1 MTKSDHFIS
10 QGHVHELTDS
20 LAENGQNKSVV
31 PLMVALL
38 MACMAF
44 QLNASM
50 LNPVL
55 VTIANSLGS
64 SEATI
69 GLSQTAF
76 FMSAA
81 LFSIFI
87 PRLSDIV
94 GRRKILFILILVT
107 TIGGVLAA
115 ITPNIEL
122 YFISRIIQGFS
133 GPVVPLCLLMLHAEV
148 KDPKRYGILMGII
161 TAVNGGIAGIDAFLG
176 GYIATNF
183 GFRPVFW
190 LIAGVGLIT
199 LPFILKGVKETAP
212 SKGQRMDWIGVLFL
226 VVTLAGFLVAF
237 NEAGKVESANWYIV
251 IASIIA
257 GIISFLVFIQIEK
270 SVKEPLVTVHHL
282 KQRSTWGLLLTTVL
296 TMTGIFAIV
305 NGLVVSFAQN
315 SEIGFGFTA
324 NKTAIYLLAPYALIG
339 WLVGPFM
346 GKFAPT
352 IGYNR
357 ILRLGLIGS
366 IIGIF
371 ILMMFGLNSLTIL
384 IIGTLFIGITYAGTA
399 NIMLNGLGV
408 VLSPSDNPGFL
419 PGMNAA
425 AFHLGAGLSFALL
438 PAVLV
443 LSSNAFEGYGNGML
457 VGLIITVM
465 AFLASF
471 LIPNPMNAEVGSA
484 KS

>member
-1 MTKSDHFIS
+1 MTQTDHLIR
-10 QGHVHELTDS
+10 QGKVSELDHS
-20 LAENGQNKSVV
+20 NKSVV

-44 QLNASM
+44 QLNATM

-55 VTIANSLGS
+55 VTIAGALNTT
-64 SEATI
+64 EATI

-94 GRRKILFILILVT
+94 GRKKILFILILVT
-107 TIGGVLAA
+107 TLGGVLSAV
-115 ITPNIEL
+115 TSSIEL
-122 YFISRIIQGFS
+122 YFVSRIIQGFS

-148 KDPKRYGILMGII
+148 KDPKRYGMLMGII

-190 LIAGVGLIT
+190 FIAAVGLMT
-199 LPFILKGVKETAP
+199 LPFIIKGVKETKP
-212 SKGQRMDWIGVLFL
+212 SAGQKMDWTGVLFL
-226 VVTLAGFLVAF
+226 VITLAGFLFAF
-237 NEAGKVESANWYIV
+237 NEAGKITAANWTYVAIAIV
-251 IASIIA
+251 IAVV
-257 GIISFLVFIQIEK
+257 SFLFFVQIEK
-270 SVKEPLVTVHHL
+270 RVKEPLVTIAHL
-282 KQRSTWGLLLTTVL
+282 KQRSTWALLLTTVL
-296 TMTGIFAIV
+296 TMTGIFAVV

-315 SEIGFGFTA
+315 SDIGFGFTA
-324 NKTAIYLLAPYALIG
+324 NKTAIYLLAPYALVG

-346 GKFAPT
+346 GKLAPLF
-352 IGYNR
+352 GYNR

-366 IIGIF
+366 IIGIL
-371 ILMMFGLNSLTIL
+371 ILMMFGLGSLTVLVLGTIL
-384 IIGTLFIGITYAGTA
+384 VGITYAGTA

-408 VLSPSDNPGFL
+408 VLSPEDNPGFL

-438 PAVLV
+438 PAMLV
-443 LSSNAFEGYGNGML
+443 MNSGSITGYSNGML
-457 VGLIITVM
+457 LGLGITVV
-465 AFLASF
+465 AFAVSF
-471 LIPNPMNAEVGSA
+471 LIPNPVSAEV
-484 KS
+484 KSVH

>member
-1 MTKSDHFIS
+1 MINSKTAPLQSGEAQTS
-10 QGHVHELTDS
+10 PE
-20 LAENGQNKSVV
+20 SVI
-31 PLMVALL
+31 PLMIALL

-44 QLNASM
+44 QLNATM

-55 VTIANSLGS
+55 VTIAHSLNTT
-64 SEATI
+64 EATI

-94 GRRKILFILILVT
+94 GRRKILFLLILVT
-107 TIGGVLAA
+107 TIGGVLSA

-122 YFISRIIQGFS
+122 YFVSRVIQGFS

-148 KDPKRYGILMGII
+148 KDPKRYGMLMGII

-176 GYIATNF
+176 GYIATHY

-199 LPFILKGVKETAP
+199 LPFILKGVKETKP
-212 SKGQRMDWIGVLFL
+212 SAGQKMDWTGVLFL

-237 NEAGKVESANWYIV
+237 NEAGKITGANWGFVAISV
-251 IASIIA
+251 IIA
-257 GIISFLVFIQIEK
+257 LVAFFTFLQVEK
-270 SVKEPLVTVHHL
+270 RVKEPLVTVAHF
-282 KQRSTWGLLLTTVL
+282 KQRATWGLLLTTVL
-296 TMTGIFAIV
+296 TMTGIFAVV

-315 SEIGFGFTA
+315 GEIGFGLTA
-324 NKTAIYLLAPYALIG
+324 NTTAIYLLAPYALIG

-346 GKFAPT
+346 GKLAPLW
-352 IGYNR
+352 GYNR

-366 IIGIF
+366 IAGIVV
-371 ILMMFGLNSLTIL
+371 LMAFGLSSLPIL
-384 IIGTLFIGITYAGTA
+384 IAGTLLVGVTYAGTA

-408 VLSPSDNPGFL
+408 LLSPKDNPGFL

-438 PAVLV
+438 PAMLV
-443 LSSNAFEGYGNGML
+443 VSSDLFQGYGNGML
-457 VGLIITVM
+457 LGLGITVV
-465 AFLASF
+465 AFLVSF
-471 LIPNPMNAEVGSA
+471 LIPKPVDAEVTQ
-484 KS
+484 

>member
-1 MTKSDHFIS
+1 MTQTDHLIR
-10 QGHVHELTDS
+10 QGKVSELDHS
-20 LAENGQNKSVV
+20 NKSVV

-44 QLNASM
+44 QLNATM

-55 VTIANSLGS
+55 VTIAGALNTT
-64 SEATI
+64 EATI

-94 GRRKILFILILVT
+94 GRKKILFILILVT
-107 TIGGVLAA
+107 TLGGVLSAV
-115 ITPNIEL
+115 TSSIEL
-122 YFISRIIQGFS
+122 YFVSRIIQGFS

-148 KDPKRYGILMGII
+148 KDPKRYGMLMGII

-190 LIAGVGLIT
+190 FIAAVGLIT
-199 LPFILKGVKETAP
+199 LPFIIKGVKETKP
-212 SKGQRMDWIGVLFL
+212 SAGQKMDWTGVLFL
-226 VVTLAGFLVAF
+226 VITLAGFLFAF
-237 NEAGKVESANWYIV
+237 NEAGKITAANWTYVAIAIV
-251 IASIIA
+251 IAVV
-257 GIISFLVFIQIEK
+257 SFLFFVQIEK
-270 SVKEPLVTVHHL
+270 RVKEPLVTIAHL
-282 KQRSTWGLLLTTVL
+282 KQRSTWALLLTTVL
-296 TMTGIFAIV
+296 TMTGIFAVV

-315 SEIGFGFTA
+315 SDIGFGFTA
-324 NKTAIYLLAPYALIG
+324 NKTAIYLLAPYALVG

-346 GKFAPT
+346 GKLAPLF
-352 IGYNR
+352 GYNR

-366 IIGIF
+366 IIGIL
-371 ILMMFGLNSLTIL
+371 ILMMFGLGSLTVLVLGTIL
-384 IIGTLFIGITYAGTA
+384 VGITYAGTA

-408 VLSPSDNPGFL
+408 VLSPEDNPGFL

-438 PAVLV
+438 PAMLV
-443 LSSNAFEGYGNGML
+443 MNSGSITGYSNGML
-457 VGLIITVM
+457 LGLGITVV
-465 AFLASF
+465 AFAVSF
-471 LIPNPMNAEVGSA
+471 LIPNPVSAEV
-484 KS
+484 KSVH

>member
-1 MTKSDHFIS
+1 MTQNDITKS
-10 QGHVHELTDS
+10 
-20 LAENGQNKSVV
+20 AEVTEPRSVV

-44 QLNASM
+44 QLNATM

-55 VTIANSLGS
+55 VTIAGALDT

-94 GRRKILFILILVT
+94 GRRKILFILIFVT
-107 TIGGVLAA
+107 TIGGVLSA

-122 YFISRIIQGFS
+122 YFVSRIIQGFS

-148 KDPKRYGILMGII
+148 NDPKRYGMLMGII

-176 GYIATNF
+176 GFIATHF

-190 LIAGVGLIT
+190 FIAAVGLIT
-199 LPFILKGVKETAP
+199 LPFILKGVRETKP
-212 SKGQRMDWIGVLFL
+212 SAGQKMDWFGVLFL
-226 VVTLAGFLVAF
+226 VITLAGFLVAF
-237 NEAGKVESANWYIV
+237 NEAGKITHANWWIVVISIV
-251 IASIIA
+251 IAIL
-257 GIISFLVFIQIEK
+257 SFLFFIQIEK
-270 SVKEPLVTVHHL
+270 RISEPLVTVEHL
-282 KQRSTWGLLLTTVL
+282 KERSTWALLLTTVL
-296 TMTGIFAIV
+296 TMTGIFAVV

-315 SEIGFGFTA
+315 GEIGFDFTA

-346 GKFAPT
+346 GKLAP
-352 IGYNR
+352 IWGYNR
-357 ILRLGLIGS
+357 ILRFGLIGS
-366 IIGIF
+366 IIGIL
-371 ILMMFGLNSLTIL
+371 ILMLFGLGSLTVLIL
-384 IIGTLFIGITYAGTA
+384 GTLLIGVMYAGTA

-408 VLSPSDNPGFL
+408 VLSPEDNPGFL

-425 AFHLGAGLSFALL
+425 AFHIGAGLSFALL
-438 PAVLV
+438 PAMLV
-443 LSSNAFEGYGNGML
+443 LSSDLLQGYGNGML
-457 VGLIITVM
+457 LGLIITVV
-465 AFLASF
+465 ALLVSF
-471 LIPNPMNAEVGSA
+471 LIPKPLSAEVAGA
-484 KS
+484 E

>member
-1 MTKSDHFIS
+1 MTQNDITKS
-10 QGHVHELTDS
+10 
-20 LAENGQNKSVV
+20 AEVTEPRSVV

-44 QLNASM
+44 QLNATM

-55 VTIANSLGS
+55 VTIAGALDT

-94 GRRKILFILILVT
+94 GRRKILFILIFVT
-107 TIGGVLAA
+107 TIGGVLSA

-122 YFISRIIQGFS
+122 YFVSRIIQGFS

-148 KDPKRYGILMGII
+148 NDPKRYGMLMGII

-176 GYIATNF
+176 GFIATHF

-190 LIAGVGLIT
+190 FIAAVGLIT
-199 LPFILKGVKETAP
+199 LPFILKGVRETKP
-212 SKGQRMDWIGVLFL
+212 SAGQKMDWFGVLFL
-226 VVTLAGFLVAF
+226 VITLAGFLVAF
-237 NEAGKVESANWYIV
+237 NEAGKITHANWWIVAISIV
-251 IASIIA
+251 IAIL
-257 GIISFLVFIQIEK
+257 SFLFFIQIEK
-270 SVKEPLVTVHHL
+270 RIGEPLVTVEHL
-282 KQRSTWGLLLTTVL
+282 KERSTWALLLTTVL
-296 TMTGIFAIV
+296 TMTGIFAVV

-315 SEIGFGFTA
+315 GEIGFDFTA

-346 GKFAPT
+346 GKLAP
-352 IGYNR
+352 IWGYNR
-357 ILRLGLIGS
+357 ILRFGLIGS
-366 IIGIF
+366 IIGIL
-371 ILMMFGLNSLTIL
+371 ILMLFGLGSLTIL
-384 IIGTLFIGITYAGTA
+384 ILGTLLIGVMYAGTA

-408 VLSPSDNPGFL
+408 VLSPEDNPGFL

-425 AFHLGAGLSFALL
+425 AFHIGAGLSFALL
-438 PAVLV
+438 PAMLV
-443 LSSNAFEGYGNGML
+443 LSSDLLQGYGNGML
-457 VGLIITVM
+457 LGLIITVV
-465 AFLASF
+465 ALLVSF
-471 LIPNPMNAEVGSA
+471 LIPKPLSAEVAGA
-484 KS
+484 E

>member
-1 MTKSDHFIS
+1 MTQTDHLIR
-10 QGHVHELTDS
+10 QGKVGELDHS
-20 LAENGQNKSVV
+20 NKSVV

-44 QLNASM
+44 QLNATM

-55 VTIANSLGS
+55 VTIAGALNTT
-64 SEATI
+64 EATI

-94 GRRKILFILILVT
+94 GRKKILFILILVT
-107 TIGGVLAA
+107 TLGGVLSAV
-115 ITPNIEL
+115 TSSIEL
-122 YFISRIIQGFS
+122 YFVSRIIQGFS

-148 KDPKRYGILMGII
+148 KDPKRYGMLMGII

-190 LIAGVGLIT
+190 FIAAVGLIT
-199 LPFILKGVKETAP
+199 LPFIIKGVKETKP
-212 SKGQRMDWIGVLFL
+212 SAGQKMDWTGVLFL
-226 VVTLAGFLVAF
+226 VITLAGFLFAF
-237 NEAGKVESANWYIV
+237 NEAGKITAANWTYVAIAIV
-251 IASIIA
+251 IAVV
-257 GIISFLVFIQIEK
+257 SFLFFVQIEK
-270 SVKEPLVTVHHL
+270 RVKEPLVTIAHL
-282 KQRSTWGLLLTTVL
+282 KQRSTWALLLTTVL
-296 TMTGIFAIV
+296 TMTGIFAVV

-315 SEIGFGFTA
+315 SDIGFGFTA
-324 NKTAIYLLAPYALIG
+324 NKTAIYLLAPYALVG

-346 GKFAPT
+346 GKLAPLF
-352 IGYNR
+352 GYNR

-366 IIGIF
+366 IIGIL
-371 ILMMFGLNSLTIL
+371 ILMMFGLGSLTVLVLGTIL
-384 IIGTLFIGITYAGTA
+384 VGITYAGTA

-408 VLSPSDNPGFL
+408 VLSPEDNPGFL

-438 PAVLV
+438 PAMLV
-443 LSSNAFEGYGNGML
+443 MNSGSITGYSNGML
-457 VGLIITVM
+457 LGLGITVV
-465 AFLASF
+465 AFAVSF
-471 LIPNPMNAEVGSA
+471 LIPNPVSAEV
-484 KS
+484 KSVH

>member
-1 MTKSDHFIS
+1 MINSIS
-10 QGHVHELTDS
+10 EGLRNRDPNDMPKQ
-20 LAENGQNKSVV
+20 SVV

-55 VTIANSLGS
+55 VTIASSLGTT
-64 SEATI
+64 EATI

-107 TIGGVLAA
+107 TLGGILSA
-115 ITPNIEL
+115 ITPNVEL
-122 YFISRIIQGFS
+122 YFVSRIIQGFS

-148 KDPKRYGILMGII
+148 KDPKRYGMLMGII

-190 LIAGVGLIT
+190 FIAAVGIIT
-199 LPFILKGVKETAP
+199 LPFILKGVKETKP
-212 SKGQRMDWIGVLFL
+212 SAGQKMDWVGVLFL

-237 NEAGKVESANWYIV
+237 NEAGKITQANWVFV
-251 IASIIA
+251 IGSIAVAIIA
-257 GIISFLVFIQIEK
+257 FLCFIQIEK
-270 SVKEPLVTVHHL
+270 RVNQPLVTVMHL
-282 KQRSTWGLLLTTVL
+282 KQRSTWALLLTTVL
-296 TMTGIFAIV
+296 TMTGIFAVV

-315 SEIGFGFTA
+315 ADIGFGFTA

-346 GKFAPT
+346 GKLAPVF
-352 IGYNR
+352 GYNR
-357 ILRLGLIGS
+357 ILRMGLIGS

-371 ILMMFGLNSLTIL
+371 VLMQFGLSSLTVL
-384 IIGTLFIGITYAGTA
+384 IVGTLLIGITYAGTA

-408 VLSPSDNPGFL
+408 VLSPDDNPGFL

-425 AFHLGAGLSFALL
+425 AFHIGAGLSFALL
-438 PAVLV
+438 PAMLV
-443 LSSNAFEGYGNGML
+443 ISTNMFEGYGNGML
-457 VGLIITVM
+457 LGLGITVV
-465 AFLASF
+465 AFVVSF
-471 LIPNPMNAEVGSA
+471 LIPDPVSAEVQSPA
-484 KS
+484 L

>member
-1 MTKSDHFIS
+1 MTQSDHLIR
-10 QGHVHELTDS
+10 QGKMAGMNIEERD
-20 LAENGQNKSVV
+20 EKSSVL
-31 PLMVALL
+31 PLMIALL

-44 QLNASM
+44 QLNATM

-55 VTIANSLGS
+55 VTIAGSLGT

-107 TIGGVLAA
+107 TIGGVLSA

-122 YFISRIIQGFS
+122 YFVSRIIQGFS

-148 KDPKRYGILMGII
+148 KDPKRYGMLMGVL

-190 LIAGVGLIT
+190 FIAAVGLIT
-199 LPFILKGVKETAP
+199 LPFIIKGVKETKP
-212 SKGQRMDWIGVLFL
+212 SAGKSMDWIGVLFL

-237 NEAGKVESANWYIV
+237 NEAGKISDANWFFVVSAIV
-251 IASIIA
+251 IAVV
-257 GIISFLVFIQIEK
+257 SFLLFIQIEK
-270 SVKEPLVTVHHL
+270 RVKEPLVTVAHL
-282 KQRSTWGLLLTTVL
+282 KQRSTWALLLTTVL
-296 TMTGIFAIV
+296 TMTGIFAVV

-324 NKTAIYLLAPYALIG
+324 NKTAIFLLAPYALIG

-346 GKFAPT
+346 GKLAPLF
-352 IGYNR
+352 GYNR
-357 ILRLGLIGS
+357 ILRVGLVGS

-371 ILMMFGLNSLTIL
+371 ILMQFGLSSLAIL
-384 IIGTLFIGITYAGTA
+384 IVGTLLVGITYAGTA

-408 VLSPSDNPGFL
+408 VLSPEDNPGFL

-425 AFHLGAGLSFALL
+425 AFHIGAGLSFALL
-438 PAVLV
+438 PAMFVV
-443 LSSNAFEGYGNGML
+443 SNNLLQGYGNGML
-457 VGLIITVM
+457 LGLAITVV
-465 AFLASF
+465 AFLVSF
-471 LIPNPMNAEVGSA
+471 LIPNPVNAEVQT
-484 KS
+484 KI

>member
-1 MTKSDHFIS
+1 MISSMTEKRSHPAAEPTS
-10 QGHVHELTDS
+10 Q
-20 LAENGQNKSVV
+20 QSVV
-31 PLMVALL
+31 PLMIALL

-44 QLNASM
+44 QLNATM

-55 VTIANSLGS
+55 VTIAHNLQTT
-64 SEATI
+64 EATI

-94 GRRKILFILILVT
+94 GRRKILFLLILVT
-107 TIGGVLAA
+107 TIGGILSA

-122 YFISRIIQGFS
+122 YFVSRIIQGFS

-148 KDPKRYGILMGII
+148 KDPKRYGMLMGII

-176 GYIATNF
+176 GYIATHY

-190 LIAGVGLIT
+190 FIAGVGLIT
-199 LPFILKGVKETAP
+199 LPFILKGVKETKP
-212 SKGQRMDWIGVLFL
+212 SAGQKMDWIGVLFL

-237 NEAGKVESANWYIV
+237 NEAGKITSANWSLVSIAVIV
-251 IASIIA
+251 ALIAFFA
-257 GIISFLVFIQIEK
+257 FIQIEK
-270 SVKEPLVTVHHL
+270 RVKEPLVTVAHL

-296 TMTGIFAIV
+296 TMTGIFAVV

-315 SEIGFGFTA
+315 GEIGFGLTA
-324 NKTAIYLLAPYALIG
+324 NTTAIYLLAPYALIG

-346 GKFAPT
+346 GKLAPLW
-352 IGYNR
+352 GYNR

-366 IIGIF
+366 ILGIVV
-371 ILMMFGLNSLTIL
+371 LMVLGLSSLPIL
-384 IIGTLFIGITYAGTA
+384 IAGTLLVGVTYAGTA

-408 VLSPSDNPGFL
+408 LLSPEDNPGFL

-438 PAVLV
+438 PAMLV
-443 LSSNAFEGYGNGML
+443 ISSDLFQGYGQGML
-457 VGLIITVM
+457 LGLGITVV
-465 AFLASF
+465 AFLVSF
-471 LIPNPMNAEVGSA
+471 LIPKPVAAEVTS
-484 KS
+484 

>member
-1 MTKSDHFIS
+1 MINSKTAPLQSGEAQTS
-10 QGHVHELTDS
+10 PE
-20 LAENGQNKSVV
+20 SVI
-31 PLMVALL
+31 PLMIALL

-44 QLNASM
+44 QLNATM

-55 VTIANSLGS
+55 VTIAHSLNTT
-64 SEATI
+64 EATI

-94 GRRKILFILILVT
+94 GRRKILFLLILVT
-107 TIGGVLAA
+107 TIGGVLSA

-122 YFISRIIQGFS
+122 YFVSRVIQGFS

-148 KDPKRYGILMGII
+148 KDPKRYGMLMGII

-176 GYIATNF
+176 GYIATHY

-199 LPFILKGVKETAP
+199 LPFILKGVKETKP
-212 SKGQRMDWIGVLFL
+212 STGQKMDWTGVLFL

-237 NEAGKVESANWYIV
+237 NEAGKITGANWGFVAISV
-251 IASIIA
+251 IIA
-257 GIISFLVFIQIEK
+257 LVAFFTFLQVEK
-270 SVKEPLVTVHHL
+270 RVKEPLVTVAHL
-282 KQRSTWGLLLTTVL
+282 KQRATWGLLLTTVL
-296 TMTGIFAIV
+296 TMTGIFAVV

-315 SEIGFGFTA
+315 GEIGFGLTA
-324 NKTAIYLLAPYALIG
+324 NTTAIYLLAPYALIG

-346 GKFAPT
+346 GKLAPLW
-352 IGYNR
+352 GYNR

-366 IIGIF
+366 IAGIVV
-371 ILMMFGLNSLTIL
+371 LMAFGLSSLPIL
-384 IIGTLFIGITYAGTA
+384 IAGTLLVGVTYAGTA

-408 VLSPSDNPGFL
+408 LLSPKDNPGFL

-438 PAVLV
+438 PAMLV
-443 LSSNAFEGYGNGML
+443 VSSDLFQGYGNGML
-457 VGLIITVM
+457 LGLGITVV
-465 AFLASF
+465 AFLVSF
-471 LIPNPMNAEVGSA
+471 LIPKPVDAEVTQ
-484 KS
+484 

>member
-1 MTKSDHFIS
+1 MINSIS
-10 QGHVHELTDS
+10 EGLRNRDPNDMPKQ
-20 LAENGQNKSVV
+20 SVV

-55 VTIANSLGS
+55 VTIASSLGTT
-64 SEATI
+64 EATI

-107 TIGGVLAA
+107 TLGGILSA
-115 ITPNIEL
+115 ITPNVEL
-122 YFISRIIQGFS
+122 YFVSRIIQGFS

-148 KDPKRYGILMGII
+148 KDPKRYGMLMGII

-190 LIAGVGLIT
+190 FIAAVGIIT
-199 LPFILKGVKETAP
+199 LPFILKGVKETKP
-212 SKGQRMDWIGVLFL
+212 SAGQKMDWVGVLFL

-237 NEAGKVESANWYIV
+237 NEAGKITQANWVFV
-251 IASIIA
+251 IGSIAVAIIA
-257 GIISFLVFIQIEK
+257 FLCFIQIEK
-270 SVKEPLVTVHHL
+270 RVNQPLVTVMHL
-282 KQRSTWGLLLTTVL
+282 KKRSTWALLLTTVL
-296 TMTGIFAIV
+296 TMTGIFAVV

-315 SEIGFGFTA
+315 ADIGFGFTA

-346 GKFAPT
+346 GKLAPVF
-352 IGYNR
+352 GYNR
-357 ILRLGLIGS
+357 ILRMGLIGS

-371 ILMMFGLNSLTIL
+371 VLMQFGLSSLTVL
-384 IIGTLFIGITYAGTA
+384 IVGTLLIGITYAGTA

-408 VLSPSDNPGFL
+408 VLSPDDNPGFL

-425 AFHLGAGLSFALL
+425 AFHIGAGLSFALL
-438 PAVLV
+438 PAMLV
-443 LSSNAFEGYGNGML
+443 ISTNMFEGYGNGML
-457 VGLIITVM
+457 LGLGITVV
-465 AFLASF
+465 AFVVSF
-471 LIPNPMNAEVGSA
+471 LIPDPVSAEVQSPA
-484 KS
+484 L

>member
-1 MTKSDHFIS
+1 MTQTDHLIR
-10 QGHVHELTDS
+10 QGKVSELDHS
-20 LAENGQNKSVV
+20 NKSVV

-44 QLNASM
+44 QLNATM

-55 VTIANSLGS
+55 VTIAGALNTT
-64 SEATI
+64 EATI

-94 GRRKILFILILVT
+94 GRKKILFILILVT
-107 TIGGVLAA
+107 TLGGVLSAV
-115 ITPNIEL
+115 TSSIEL
-122 YFISRIIQGFS
+122 YFVSRIIQGFS

-148 KDPKRYGILMGII
+148 KDPKRYGMLMGII

-190 LIAGVGLIT
+190 FIAAVGLIT
-199 LPFILKGVKETAP
+199 LPFIIKGVKETKP
-212 SKGQRMDWIGVLFL
+212 SAGQKMDWTGVLFL
-226 VVTLAGFLVAF
+226 VITLAGFLFAF
-237 NEAGKVESANWYIV
+237 NEAGKITAANWTYVAIAIV
-251 IASIIA
+251 IAVV
-257 GIISFLVFIQIEK
+257 SFLFFVQIEK
-270 SVKEPLVTVHHL
+270 RVKEPLVTIAHL
-282 KQRSTWGLLLTTVL
+282 KQRSTWALLLTTVL
-296 TMTGIFAIV
+296 TMTGIFAVV

-315 SEIGFGFTA
+315 SDIGFGFTA
-324 NKTAIYLLAPYALIG
+324 NKTAIYLLAPYALVG

-346 GKFAPT
+346 GKLAPLF
-352 IGYNR
+352 GYNR

-366 IIGIF
+366 IIGIL
-371 ILMMFGLNSLTIL
+371 ILMMFGLGSLTVLVLGTIL
-384 IIGTLFIGITYAGTA
+384 VGITYAGTA

-408 VLSPSDNPGFL
+408 VLSPEDNPGFL

-438 PAVLV
+438 PAMLV
-443 LSSNAFEGYGNGML
+443 MNSGSIMGYSNGML
-457 VGLIITVM
+457 LGLGITVV
-465 AFLASF
+465 AFAVSF
-471 LIPNPMNAEVGSA
+471 LIPNPVSAEV
-484 KS
+484 KSVH

>member
-1 MTKSDHFIS
+1 MTQSDHLIR
-10 QGHVHELTDS
+10 QGKMAGMNIEERD
-20 LAENGQNKSVV
+20 EKSSVL
-31 PLMVALL
+31 PLMIALL

-44 QLNASM
+44 QLNATM

-55 VTIANSLGS
+55 VTIAGSLGT

-107 TIGGVLAA
+107 TIGGVLSA

-122 YFISRIIQGFS
+122 YFVSRIIQGFS

-148 KDPKRYGILMGII
+148 KDPKRYGMLMGVL

-190 LIAGVGLIT
+190 FIAAVGLIT
-199 LPFILKGVKETAP
+199 LPFIIKGVKETKP
-212 SKGQRMDWIGVLFL
+212 SAGKSMDWIGVLFL

-237 NEAGKVESANWYIV
+237 NEAGKISDANWFFVVSAIV
-251 IASIIA
+251 IAVV
-257 GIISFLVFIQIEK
+257 SFLLFIQIEK
-270 SVKEPLVTVHHL
+270 RVKEPLVTVAHL
-282 KQRSTWGLLLTTVL
+282 KQRSTWALLLTTVL
-296 TMTGIFAIV
+296 TMTGIFAVV

-324 NKTAIYLLAPYALIG
+324 NKTAIFLLAPYALIG

-346 GKFAPT
+346 GKLAPLF
-352 IGYNR
+352 GYNR
-357 ILRLGLIGS
+357 ILRVGLVGS

-371 ILMMFGLNSLTIL
+371 ILMQFGLSSLAIL
-384 IIGTLFIGITYAGTA
+384 IVGTLLVGVTYAGTA

-408 VLSPSDNPGFL
+408 VLSPEDNPGFL

-425 AFHLGAGLSFALL
+425 AFHIGAGLSFALL
-438 PAVLV
+438 PAMFVV
-443 LSSNAFEGYGNGML
+443 SNNLLQGYGNGML
-457 VGLIITVM
+457 LGLAITVV
-465 AFLASF
+465 AFLVSF
-471 LIPNPMNAEVGSA
+471 LIPNPVNAEVQT
-484 KS
+484 KI